1 MQQQIKENETEI
13 SLLFFILISQV
24 SINHFAQSSNV
35 NAVLDEARV

>member
-13 SLLFFILISQV
+13 SLFFLISQV
-24 SINHFAQSSNV
+24 SINFFAQSSNV